1 MQDQG
6 KRLIIAVALALGVLL
21 LWQKLFPS
29 KEEPKPAGAG
39 SGSGALVV
47 GSSANK
53 PTSLVGYDGDA
64 PAASAQTITLKFPDF
79 AAEFTNID
87 GALSSWHLSDA
98 RYVGDLT
105 KGQLVADQ
113 PDLALGFT
121 KSSTFKLPRHA
132 VWTGT
137 QLDDHRVQYKLSTE
151 ALDITK
157 TFEVVPDSYLVRLT
171 VGITGS
177 RGLIGNELAFFLS
190 AGGHAVVRLVRG
202 PVEPAAFDDGTTS
215 RTWTPDAPLDPAT
228 LAGLDAVVH
237 LAGESIADG
246 RWTAAK
252 KARIRDSRTGPT
264 SRLAAAVVAAGVP
277 VFLSASAVG
286 VYGDRGDEVL
296 TEASPPGHG
305 FLADVGQG
313 WEGPTR
319 LAADAGARVVNL
331 RIGVVQTPR
340 GGALAK
346 QAPAFRAKQ
355 GAVLGPGT
363 QWVSWITLND
373 LIGGVHHALMTES
386 LRGPVN
392 LTAPHPVTNR
402 DYGRTLAAVLGGP
415 LLWTAPAPALRLM
428 FGEMADAVLLSSTRV
443 LPDRLTEAG
452 FAFDH
457 PELEP
462 ALRSVLGR

>member
-1 MQDQG
+1 MEQFTLSSPVPVPAEALYNWHARPAAFS
-6 KRLIIAVALALGVLL
+6 RLIPPWERVRV
-21 LWQKLFPS
+21 
-29 KEEPKPAGAG
+29 
-39 SGSGALVV
+39 
-47 GSSANK
+47 
-53 PTSLVGYDGDA
+53 
-64 PAASAQTITLKFPDF
+64 
-79 AAEFTNID
+79 
-87 GALSSWHLSDA
+87 
-98 RYVGDLT
+98 
-105 KGQLVADQ
+105 
-113 PDLALGFT
+113 
-121 KSSTFKLPRHA
+121 HA
-132 VWTGT
+132 VTGAFGDG
-137 QLDDHRVQYKLSTE
+137 QRVTLRARVAGPVAKDWVAEL
-151 ALDITK
+151 
-157 TFEVVPDSYLVRLT
+157 FEVVPGRQFRDRQLRGPFAEWTHTHRFTPAGPDASGLEDRVEYRLPLGGVGRAVAGGFVRDKLAAMFAYRHAVTASDLRRHQPFARRPRLT

-202 PVEPAAFDDGTTS
+202 PVPPAAFDDGTTS